1 MPGSYTLSGIIYPMT
16 PNRFAFV
23 VRLWHEVDP
32 QAGRPS
38 ELRGSVQMV
47 NDERVLYF
55 HSLNQVPELLRQL
68 TGWDGDTAVTDEDD
82 IGKQVIE

>member
-1 MPGSYTLSGIIYPMT
+1 MN

-23 VRLWHEVDP
+23 VRLWNEVDC
-32 QAGRPS
+32 QAGRPL

-55 HSLNQVPELLRQL
+55 HSLDQVPELLRQL
-68 TGWDGDTAVTDEDD
+68 TGWGKDTAVTDEDD
-82 IGKQVIE
+82 IG

>member
-1 MPGSYTLSGIIYPMT
+1 MN

-23 VRLWHEVDP
+23 VRLWNEVDR
-32 QAGRPS
+32 QAGRPL

-55 HSLNQVPELLRQL
+55 HSLDQVPALLRQL
-68 TGWDGDTAVTDEDD
+68 TGWEGDTAVGDK
-82 IGKQVIE
+82 GIE